1 MGLGQESDSDGEVV
15 SWEQEIAHRGTC
27 IATFATRSYADAS
40 MMSSPLARLPP
51 GREEA
56 VTAQRRLAS
65 YSGAAGQERFEEA
78 VSTILATVGAS
89 VEGALTVEVKEDPK
103 PTKGSWVS
111 PPVVIPTLVGVA
123 VLLLVVNLVAY
134 FCCTCSC
141 SRRKSPRCASTP
153 GMPSDRMSK
162 MEPDGVVD
170 VESVG
175 QAPGASIYQADL

>member
-1 MGLGQESDSDGEVV
+1 
-15 SWEQEIAHRGTC
+15 
-27 IATFATRSYADAS
+27 

-103 PTKGSWVS
+103 PTKGGWVS
-111 PPVVIPTLVGVA
+111 PPVVIPTLVGV
-123 VLLLVVNLVAY
+123 VLLLVVNLVAHL
-134 FCCTCSC
+134 CCTCSC